1 MKRNFVS
8 FQMKLSVMI
17 SLFTML
23 VAIVLSLIDYSQLKT
38 TILSEK
44 AVQYQLVEDRIIHA
58 VKNVDLVY
66 GVFEQD
72 MEERMKGALEKLA
85 KNYQANSALSAWD
98 YAALREQYGMDFFVI
113 DRNIKVVHSSVA
125 SDVGLDF
132 SQSGAFAEV
141 LRKRIEGSEFSADGM
156 EVSVNSG
163 QIKKFAYLPTGDHKY
178 LLEASMNL
186 QDSDLFQTFNFLD
199 VSKEIA
205 GKYSIVK
212 EITVYSHDGYALG
225 KKGEDGKAL
234 RIAQRLAP
242 TFEAAFSTQT
252 IKEFHESTGEDD
264 QTYRYIPYKLDESAN
279 DLSRSRVVEI
289 VYNNTERNE
298 VLANSLQS
306 ALLKMAAAVAGAL
319 VLSFVLSRLITGP
332 LDHMRKMIA
341 QTAEFDLREQIVAK
355 EQMTEDE
362 ISLMAKS
369 IVVMREQLREVA
381 SKLATVSHV
390 VAENAQSVQQSTLAV
405 SEQSSG
411 TAEAT
416 AVLLSHM
423 QETMASTEEM
433 NATLT
438 DIQNVVH
445 AVTLR
450 TTEAA
455 ATSQDVSQR
464 ADVLKE
470 NAVAAQVS
478 AAELYQSVKQQTEQ
492 AIVQSTESM
501 GQINLLAEAIL
512 HISEQTNL
520 LALNAAIEAARAGES
535 GRGFS
540 VVAEEIRK
548 LATQSSAVVI
558 DIQRIIAIVRESVD
572 NLAENSSSVLEFI
585 DSKVRPDY
593 GKLIHM
599 SEQYNSDAHHF
610 NTLLTDFSASFEEL
624 NSSIASVVTIVE
636 QVTSSMGQSA
646 YSVEAITEQAQVIA
660 HNNQKIAAI
669 SERNAELTHSME
681 EIVQRFRV

>member
-23 VAIVLSLIDYSQLKT
+23 VAIVLSLIDYSQLKA

-113 DRNIKVVHSSVA
+113 DRNIKVVQSSVA

-141 LRKRIEGSEFSADGM
+141 LKKRIDGSEFSADGM

-234 RIAQRLAP
+234 RIAQRFAP
-242 TFEAAFSTQT
+242 TFETAFSTQT

-298 VLANSLQS
+298 VLANSLRS

-319 VLSFVLSRLITGP
+319 ILSFVLSRLITGP

-355 EQMTEDE
+355 EQVTEDE

-369 IVVMREQLREVA
+369 ILVMREQLREVA

-390 VAENAQSVQQSTLAV
+390 VAENAQSVQQSTVAV

-438 DIQNVVH
+438 DIQHVVH

-540 VVAEEIRK
+540 VVADEIRK

-624 NSSIASVVTIVE
+624 NSSIASVVAIVE

-646 YSVEAITEQAQVIA
+646 YSVEAITEQAQIIA
-660 HNNQKIAAI
+660 HNNQKIATI
-669 SERNAELTHSME
+669 SERNAELTQTME
-681 EIVQRFRV
+681 GIVQRFRL